1 MIDKSELLREERF
14 WDEIGGE
21 WLKESNPASL
31 LVGDPRQFLSGSS
44 VAFEYL
50 LGQLGDIRG
59 KRYLDYGCGSGWFS
73 TFLAQR
79 GAFVEGFD
87 ISLKLVQLGM
97 KRAAANGVVDHV
109 SLKKMTAEVL
119 DYPDEHFDGVVGI
132 SILHHISLDEGGREL
147 FRVLKSGGRALFIEP
162 LGQSKVLD
170 WVRNHLFRIHHGH
183 VRVVDAEHPLTYDN
197 IRSIGSLFRQ
207 VEYREFQLLSMIAR
221 VTGDGLTRALGLEAA
236 DDWILQS
243 CPSLRKFCR
252 LVVIGCMK

>member
-14 WDEIGGE
+14 WDKIGGE
-21 WLKESNPASL
+21 WLKESNPTSL

-109 SLKKMTAEVL
+109 SLKKMTA
-119 DYPDEHFDGVVGI
+119 PI
-132 SILHHISLDEGGREL
+132 SQAGDRGPS
-147 FRVLKSGGRALFIEP
+147 S
-162 LGQSKVLD
+162 
-170 WVRNHLFRIHHGH
+170 
-183 VRVVDAEHPLTYDN
+183 
-197 IRSIGSLFRQ
+197 
-207 VEYREFQLLSMIAR
+207 YRR
-221 VTGDGLTRALGLEAA
+221 
-236 DDWILQS
+236 
-243 CPSLRKFCR
+243 
-252 LVVIGCMK
+252 